1 MKFSIAIP
9 AIPTTNPMNTTLSTP
24 KARSTI
30 DLFDSAENWHVLQ
43 KRHDDVQQT
52 APKHILLVDSS
63 STESEQLVDTLQ
75 NIGFTCVV
83 SRDGNQALMASR
95 LKDFPLVAIRRGLP
109 DVSSEDLVDLLKV
122 HNLANAE
129 FIFFTDE
136 TADTAA
142 TKAEQVFSDHLL
154 KARNQE
160 FYGEILGTA
169 VFEGIAR
176 LRRKEE
182 STEHA
187 NEKTNRLHA
196 VFQEEITRLS
206 RNDSD
211 IVRNEEAFK
220 SYLADFLEREE
231 SSSPERLLELSI
243 RAIQELNQGD
253 DTGSA

>member
-1 MKFSIAIP
+1 
-9 AIPTTNPMNTTLSTP
+9 MNTLLSSPTEG
-24 KARSTI
+24 SFV
-30 DLFDSAENWHVLQ
+30 DLFTSVENWHVIQ
-43 KRHDDVQQT
+43 QHHNAVQQT
-52 APKHILLVDSS
+52 LPKRILLVDHSTA
-63 STESEQLVDTLQ
+63 TESLVDALQ
-75 NIGFTCVV
+75 NIGFTCEV
-83 SRDGNQALMASR
+83 SRDGNQALMVSR
-95 LKDFPLVAIRRGLP
+95 VEDFPLVAIRRGLP
-109 DVSSEDLVDLLKV
+109 DVNGEDLVNLLKS
-122 HNLANAE
+122 HNLPKAE

-136 TADTAA
+136 TAEAA
-142 TKAEQVFSDHLL
+142 AVKAQQVFSDHLL

-160 FYGEILGTA
+160 FYGEILGSA

-182 STEHA
+182 STECTE
-187 NEKTNRLHA
+187 EKTNRLHA
-196 VFQEEITRLS
+196 LFQEEVMRLS
-206 RNDSD
+206 RNDSE

>member
-1 MKFSIAIP
+1 
-9 AIPTTNPMNTTLSTP
+9 MNTLLSSP
-24 KARSTI
+24 KDGSCI
-30 DLFDSAENWHVLQ
+30 DLFTSVENWHELQ
-43 KRHDDVQQT
+43 QRHNTVQQT
-52 APKHILLVDSS
+52 LPKSILLVDHS
-63 STESEQLVDTLQ
+63 STATEPLVDALQ
-75 NIGFTCVV
+75 NIGFTCKV
-83 SRDGNQALMASR
+83 SRDGNQALTASR
-95 LKDFPLVAIRRGLP
+95 LEHFPLVAIRRGLP
-109 DVSSEDLVDLLKV
+109 DVSGEDLVNLLKS
-122 HNLANAE
+122 HNLPKAE

-136 TADTAA
+136 TAETVAV
-142 TKAEQVFSDHLL
+142 KAQQVFTDHLL

-160 FYGEILGTA
+160 FYGEVLGSA

-182 STEHA
+182 SAECA
-187 NEKTNRLHA
+187 EEKTNRLHA
-196 VFQEEITRLS
+196 VFQEEVMRLS

-243 RAIQELNQGD
+243 RAIQELNEGD

>member
-1 MKFSIAIP
+1 
-9 AIPTTNPMNTTLSTP
+9 MNTLLPSP
-24 KARSTI
+24 KEGSFV
-30 DLFDSAENWHVLQ
+30 DLFTSVENWHVLQ
-43 KRHDDVQQT
+43 QHHNTVQQT
-52 APKHILLVDSS
+52 LPKRILLVDHS
-63 STESEQLVDTLQ
+63 STATESLVDALQ
-75 NIGFTCVV
+75 NIGFTCEV

-95 LKDFPLVAIRRGLP
+95 LEDFHLVAIRRGLP
-109 DVSSEDLVDLLKV
+109 DVNGEDLVDLLKA
-122 HNLANAE
+122 HNLPKAE

-136 TADTAA
+136 TAESAA
-142 TKAEQVFSDHLL
+142 IKAQKVFSDHLL

-160 FYGEILGTA
+160 FYGEVLGSA

-182 STEHA
+182 STECTE
-187 NEKTNRLHA
+187 EKTNRLHA
-196 VFQEEITRLS
+196 VFQEEVMRLS

-243 RAIQELNQGD
+243 RAIQELNEGD